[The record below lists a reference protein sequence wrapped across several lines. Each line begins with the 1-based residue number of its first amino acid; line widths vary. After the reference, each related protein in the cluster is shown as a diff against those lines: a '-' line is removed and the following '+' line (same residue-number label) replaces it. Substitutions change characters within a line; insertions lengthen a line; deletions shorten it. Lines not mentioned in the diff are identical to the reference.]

1 MRSDPAW
8 EADCIG
14 SHLVPLST
22 GADFVRMT
30 VEAALG
36 QEPQVPAALLQK
48 YAAVRFIMEE
58 KDLELLSRL
67 EKNHPGCIRE
77 KVLEGKPGSHQV
89 VDSSTRFGYFIVQTE
104 TEQELTDLHL
114 FD

>member
-1 MRSDPAW
+1 M
-8 EADCIG
+8 
-14 SHLVPLST
+14 
-22 GADFVRMT
+22 RMT

-36 QEPQVPAALLQK
+36 QETAGSGRLFFRNTPPSG
-48 YAAVRFIMEE
+48 FIMEE
-58 KDLELLSRL
+58 KDLETAVPAG

-77 KVLEGKPGSHQV
+77 KVLEGKTGKPSGGRQFPPG
-89 VDSSTRFGYFIVQTE
+89 FGYFIVQTE